1 MYARPYGRIFVGGD
15 FLKPGETI
23 LDFPYKK
30 GTYLRFPI
38 GGGLFIL
45 KGLVSF
51 LPYRNYFSLMVSFLP
66 YRNYF
71 SLWGRLAHGAIVA
84 RLAPTVKCAVTLCKI
99 Y

>member
-1 MYARPYGRIFVGGD
+1 MYARPYGRIFAGGD

-38 GGGLFIL
+38 EGGRFVL
-45 KGLVSF
+45 KGLVSYGNIF
-51 LPYRNYFSLMVSFLP
+51 LMVSFLP
-66 YRNYF
+66 YENYF

-84 RLAPTVKCAVTLCKI
+84 RLAPTVKCRFTLCKI